1 MGLSTADMKNM
12 SYGMILD
19 MFAERTIDNKEAGA
33 AESEVQEATQAD
45 FDRF

>member
-1 MGLSTADMKNM
+1 MKNM
-12 SYGMILD
+12 SYGLILD
-19 MFAERTIDNKEAGA
+19 MFTERKKDNKEAGE